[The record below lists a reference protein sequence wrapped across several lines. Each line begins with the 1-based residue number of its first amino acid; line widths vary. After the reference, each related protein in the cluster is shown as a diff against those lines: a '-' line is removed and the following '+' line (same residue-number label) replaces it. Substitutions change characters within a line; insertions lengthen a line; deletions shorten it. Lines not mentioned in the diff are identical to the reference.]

1 MAPPNSHS
9 RFATT
14 VRDARTAAT
23 LTQEA
28 LAAAVDIDQTY
39 VSMIERGFPASPRV
53 SRAVCKALGLA
64 APWPAV
70 AAIENM
76 AFGLARVNEIT
87 AEEAL
92 AGLVR
97 DLQQAYAG
105 TPT

>member
-1 MAPPNSHS
+1 MQPPNTHS

-14 VRDARTAAT
+14 VCDARTAAT

-28 LAAAVDIDQTY
+28 LAASVDIDQTY

-53 SRAVCKALGLA
+53 SRAICKALDLP

-76 AFGLARVNEIT
+76 AFGLARVNEIP
-87 AEEAL
+87 AEQAL
-92 AGLVR
+92 AELVA
-97 DLQQAYAG
+97 DLKQAYAD
-105 TPT
+105 TTA